1 MTLLQIWGKLDYW
14 LTESISV
21 YTLKVIVSKMTT
33 SDSSFNSVRE
43 NIVLT
48 EGALLCFC
56 NLFTFC

>member
-33 SDSSFNSVRE
+33 SDSSFNSLRE
-43 NIVLT
+43 NIV
-48 EGALLCFC
+48 
-56 NLFTFC
+56 